1 MWNEQEVLSVSMPL
15 SFSPIAHTSSAQ
27 ETEVLFGDQL
37 VSSRIRKAR
46 DTRDFGV
53 SMNGVAIGSCVVSA
67 IHHKTDYDI
76 DCGDIDVDDAI
87 IFGYGSGAPSSTYLR
102 GKGFNLNEHGLIV
115 TRHSDVTHRRRGD
128 SYEFV
133 IKCSKAG
140 VMSRL
145 QSSLDRHVSRNLVFE
160 ETIKMNSEVGEHAR
174 RTLDYVISSLDS
186 NRKILDSPLTA
197 ASLEDMLIGVVLSL
211 PHNHSEELSRPGM
224 PTAAPA
230 VVASAEA
237 YMEGHADLPITMQDV
252 LEHVACSRNTLF
264 KNFRKFRG
272 YTPWEFLTTRRL
284 ELAHNRL
291 LEPLPHDTVT
301 SIAMELGFTHMG
313 RFSQIYRKRYGKRP
327 SETLNGARH

>member
-1 MWNEQEVLSVSMPL
+1 MRRGGDGQVIAAGDVLQ
-15 SFSPIAHTSSAQ
+15 FPILTLGKEGHRSAR
-27 ETEVLFGDQL
+27 
-37 VSSRIRKAR
+37 SRLIWRLGR
-46 DTRDFGV
+46 P
-53 SMNGVAIGSCVVSA
+53 
-67 IHHKTDYDI
+67 H
-76 DCGDIDVDDAI
+76 
-87 IFGYGSGAPSSTYLR
+87 
-102 GKGFNLNEHGLIV
+102 ELIV
-115 TRHSDVTHRRRGD
+115 TRHSDVTHRRRGG

-133 IKCSKAG
+133 IKCSKEG

-327 SETLNGARH
+327 SETLNTARH